1 MISWWCDRSVR
12 LVSQPVS
19 CDGERARDQSHMW
32 PRSSCGHLWNLVSDS
47 PELSLCM
54 SKRQESHLN
63 WTDANVTSLLGDN
76 WSSSNG
82 TGGDKKYSKPGS
94 QDFIVAQP
102 ISSGMQEMHLSC
114 LLRRWSRGLAAWVQ
128 IRVVED
134 SWIIYVTSPCL
145 GFLIFKWDWK

>member
-102 ISSGMQEMHLSC
+102 INSGMQEMHLSC
-114 LLRRWSRGLAAWVQ
+114 LLRRLISS
-128 IRVVED
+128 I
-134 SWIIYVTSPCL
+134 SCL
-145 GFLIFKWDWK
+145 SSNPGCRRQLDNLCNFSVPWFSHL